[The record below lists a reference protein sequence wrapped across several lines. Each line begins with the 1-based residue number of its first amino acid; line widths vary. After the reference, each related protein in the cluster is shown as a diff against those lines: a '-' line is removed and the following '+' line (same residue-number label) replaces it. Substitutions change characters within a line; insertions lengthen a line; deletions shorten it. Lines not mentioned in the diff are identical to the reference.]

1 MAPESNRKARRP
13 QFLKVL
19 FPEFME
25 KMPIPAK
32 FMRRHLAHE
41 QGRRRATLMGPI
53 GKFWH
58 VDVAPGD
65 DGDGDGACF
74 AGGWAEFV
82 GANAVAPG
90 SFLVFRYEG
99 NMVFTVKVFD
109 ASGCVREYGD
119 GCAATSVEPTTAPE
133 RQSNGGAGWKLQPTS
148 KIQDTSPLPQK
159 TRKYNKRKFAYD
171 DDIVREKQS
180 RCPQIPIVEND
191 FGQEQY
197 TQTETHSDVAS
208 EAKRSG
214 YEDSLPVYVKAVSP
228 CNFRYSYM
236 NIGKKFCTRN
246 GLVTNRLMTLKD
258 QEGRSWPVN
267 LTLTSDQVR
276 MKGGWGHFSGHHGIK
291 VGDQCVFR
299 LTDPNTFAVSI
310 NRAP

>member
-1 MAPESNRKARRP
+1 MAPEGNRKARRP

-19 FPEFME
+19 FAEFME

-41 QGRRRATLMGPI
+41 HGRRRATLMGRP

-58 VDVAPGD
+58 VDVEPGD
-65 DGDGDGACF
+65 GDGGDGDGDGACF
-74 AGGWAEFV
+74 TAGGWAEFV

-109 ASGCVREYGD
+109 ASGCIKEYGD
-119 GCAATSVEPTTAPE
+119 GGAATSVEPTAPGH
-133 RQSNGGAGWKLQPTS
+133 QSNRGAGWKSQPTS

-159 TRKYNKRKFAYD
+159 TRKCNKRKFAYD
-171 DDIVREKQS
+171 DDIVPEKQS
-180 RCPQIPIVEND
+180 RCPQIPIVENE
-191 FGQEQY
+191 FAQEQY
-197 TQTETHSDVAS
+197 TQTETHSDIAS

-214 YEDSLPVYVKAVSP
+214 YEDTLP
-228 CNFRYSYM
+228 

-299 LTDPNTFAVSI
+299 LTDPNTFTVSI